1 MGKKRDKVASTRL
14 EEVQD
19 IIERM
24 PTYWVKWIALCT
36 SALVGAIL
44 LLSFLIRYPDTI
56 DGRISITASI
66 APVRLVAHTSGRLH
80 LLKENH
86 QHLEAGTVIG
96 YIESGAN
103 YQHILLVDSLLK
115 SLMSGS
121 EVQFPDSL
129 ILGEIG
135 SAYNGFVLAY
145 LQYLRIEES
154 KSYVIMQQTQR
165 EKIYTD
171 ALIIANIAKELELRE
186 RVLKMSYD
194 QLQKDSILVEVH
206 GLSQVEYKQKE
217 SAYLD
222 QLESQVGLRSSMLMK
237 QSEFSRGHIDLQRM
251 QIEESQVKEEAC
263 ANYLARR
270 SELSSILAQWQERYL
285 QRVPIDGDLEYLGFW
300 RENAFVQSGQELFSI
315 LPKHGQIIGEV
326 MIPSF
331 GAGKVKLG
339 QTANV
344 KVSNFPSDEYGIL
357 KGKVQSIS
365 RLSSRLRI
373 SNDETEAYQ
382 VLITFP
388 EGPKTNF
395 GQILPLDFE
404 SKGTVEIIT
413 KPKRLIER
421 IFDNLKAKSEK

>member
-1 MGKKRDKVASTRL
+1 
-14 EEVQD
+14 
-19 IIERM
+19 
-24 PTYWVKWIALCT
+24 
-36 SALVGAIL
+36 
-44 LLSFLIRYPDTI
+44 
-56 DGRISITASI
+56 
-66 APVRLVAHTSGRLH
+66 
-80 LLKENH
+80 
-86 QHLEAGTVIG
+86 
-96 YIESGAN
+96 
-103 YQHILLVDSLLK
+103 
-115 SLMSGS
+115 
-121 EVQFPDSL
+121 
-129 ILGEIG
+129 
-135 SAYNGFVLAY
+135 
-145 LQYLRIEES
+145 
-154 KSYVIMQQTQR
+154 
-165 EKIYTD
+165 
-171 ALIIANIAKELELRE
+171 
-186 RVLKMSYD
+186 
-194 QLQKDSILVEVH
+194 
-206 GLSQVEYKQKE
+206 
-217 SAYLD
+217 
-222 QLESQVGLRSSMLMK
+222 
-237 QSEFSRGHIDLQRM
+237 M

-263 ANYLARR
+263 ANSLARR

-404 SKGTVEIIT
+404 SKGTVEQGARQISGIFLAS
-413 KPKRLIER
+413 PVLLGQIQSLDPFRLDIDR
-421 IFDNLKAKSEK
+421 LAPLRLNLLRFNLRYQRQEYAF